1 MKSRIEIFCCGRQ
14 YKHVHG
20 QECPRQR
27 RLQLTVRVCVC
38 VCKYPRILHWREE
51 IQLATLEWSEP
62 PQRRVLITNQ
72 YWSETSV
79 WEASCLSS
87 PALHLSLFITL
98 HVYLWFLVHKLWASS
113 SNTLYGFSFYL
124 PPLLIDF
131 VHGVFICPACYV
143 TVRLKG
149 KPPHLPVMVPS
160 SWQELLKNT

>member
-1 MKSRIEIFCCGRQ
+1 MKSRIEIVCCGRQ

-87 PALHLSLFITL
+87 PAPALFSYRYMFPFDFLCTSFELRPQTRFTVSHFISLLSWLILFTG
-98 HVYLWFLVHKLWASS
+98 S
-113 SNTLYGFSFYL
+113 LY
-124 PPLLIDF
+124 
-131 VHGVFICPACYV
+131 A
-143 TVRLKG
+143 
-149 KPPHLPVMVPS
+149 LPVM
-160 SWQELLKNT
+160 LLYG